1 MLAGEKQ
8 AFCQGCYY
16 EDQHGKVSGRQR
28 QLLKSAVTL
37 DNFNKS
43 FAASPH
49 WSWFEH
55 SDNNQGHTDNQPVDL
70 QIDLGNTCNSSC
82 IMCRPMYSSKVI
94 DDYKK
99 LHAVDPVTF
108 MDPGRHPNW
117 SNDDQLVDKFI
128 NELVLIPN
136 IRYIHFVGGET
147 LYMKSFYKICD
158 RLIELGLSKDMH
170 IGTTTNATV
179 YDDKLEHVIRNFKHV
194 HLGISVETFTS
205 LNDYI
210 RWPSTIRQVKLNLD
224 KFLALREQTG
234 LHLSL
239 RITPNVFT
247 IYELDTVFEYMIKHK
262 IIAES
267 SNILQDP
274 TCLRIELIPDDIRQE
289 AIVGI
294 DRIINEYGLVEPDEV
309 IVNRRNDNLIDPVI
323 ASVIFEYR
331 NFLLSYQEPDDIEA
345 ERATMVRFIRGFE
358 SLRNNTILDY
368 LPRYEE
374 FLRSYGY

>member
-1 MLAGEKQ
+1 
-8 AFCQGCYY
+8 
-16 EDQHGKVSGRQR
+16 
-28 QLLKSAVTL
+28 
-37 DNFNKS
+37 
-43 FAASPH
+43 
-49 WSWFEH
+49 
-55 SDNNQGHTDNQPVDL
+55 
-70 QIDLGNTCNSSC
+70 
-82 IMCRPMYSSKVI
+82 
-94 DDYKK
+94 
-99 LHAVDPVTF
+99 

-267 SNILQDP
+267 SN
-274 TCLRIELIPDDIRQE
+274 CLLYTSPSPR
-289 AIVGI
+289 
-294 DRIINEYGLVEPDEV
+294 DR
-309 IVNRRNDNLIDPVI
+309 
-323 ASVIFEYR
+323 
-331 NFLLSYQEPDDIEA
+331 
-345 ERATMVRFIRGFE
+345 T
-358 SLRNNTILDY
+358 
-368 LPRYEE
+368 
-374 FLRSYGY
+374 RSRMPSSA